1 MKTTR
6 HNKILEIISKKE
18 IETQEELV
26 SELNNAGFQVTQAT
40 ISRDIKDLRLTKVPD
55 ERGGYKYTSADRTE
69 TRITP
74 KMRQIFANSVISIN
88 SANNVIKT
96 LAGSASTIGVVADA
110 LKHPAILGCVAG
122 DDTVIMVVASNEDVP
137 DVVDRLSLMLD

>member
-1 MKTTR
+1 M
-6 HNKILEIISKKE
+6 
-18 IETQEELV
+18 
-26 SELNNAGFQVTQAT
+26 
-40 ISRDIKDLRLTKVPD
+40 PD

-74 KMRQIFANSVISIN
+74 KMRQIFANSVLSIN
-88 SANNVIKT
+88 FANNLIVIRT

-122 DDTVIMVVASNEDVP
+122 DDTVLVVVASNEDVP
-137 DVVDRLSLMLD
+137 DVVDRLSLMLSFPLNLRAGLMCFPARPVRVNPLLLIH